1 MKKDNNKFFLGVV
14 LGAAVGVLAGILTA
28 PKSGKETRQDLKEQ
42 GKKAFNE
49 TKKTGQKLYQ
59 DTKTSGQKLI
69 DKFFNKKAETEE
81 KDLGVVEEVTETIED
96 QINE

>member
-69 DKFFNKKAETEE
+69 DKFFNKKGETED
-81 KDLGVVEEVTETIED
+81 KDLGVVEEVSETIED